1 MNNKLNPLSVE
12 YEETDESNQYGSG
25 VVVVVATAVS
35 FSNIYDAL
43 QANILSINNV
53 CEWIIFIGLTY
64 KKNAIATAIG
74 IHTNIYVTGP
84 ERGQKEHKLICSYIY
99 VVVLVQS
106 I

>member
-1 MNNKLNPLSVE
+1 MMPYKQIYYPLTMYVN
-12 YEETDESNQYGSG
+12 ESYLL
-25 VVVVVATAVS
+25 VWHT
-35 FSNIYDAL
+35 
-43 QANILSINNV
+43 
-53 CEWIIFIGLTY
+53 